1 MKNQENINE
10 DESDSSSN
18 SPPNSPEHRKKFWN
32 RKSRTSNSLILNL
45 SLSLKKHKYNLDYIM
60 QLLEK
65 EPMKR
70 TKIENRILSEN
81 LSERFDFFKKF
92 KKEPSI

>member
-1 MKNQENINE
+1 MKKQENINE
-10 DESDSSSN
+10 DGSDSSSN
-18 SPPNSPEHRKKFWN
+18 SSLYSPNHRKKFWN

-65 EPMKR
+65 EPMQR
-70 TKIENRILSEN
+70 TKIENRILSDN
-81 LSERFDFFKKF
+81 LSERFEFFKKF
-92 KKEPSI
+92 IFFC